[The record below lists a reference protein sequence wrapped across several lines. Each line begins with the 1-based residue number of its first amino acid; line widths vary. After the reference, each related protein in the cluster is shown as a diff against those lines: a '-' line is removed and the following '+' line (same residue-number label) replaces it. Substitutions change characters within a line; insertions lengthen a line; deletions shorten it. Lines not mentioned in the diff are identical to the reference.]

1 MNTTRTATQRI
12 RRTAAGLVLGG
23 ALMSLAACGGS
34 STTEAGG
41 SSSDTSS
48 QAGPVQGIFQG
59 EDRSEPIYLQID
71 GDQAILTRSALQD
84 EDPYE
89 TTEAAE
95 AGEFDQNAD
104 YIDDIGTVND
114 DQTAIVWQSGDDS
127 TLSLD
132 DSMAVLDDDPMLPFD
147 SDQAKAQR
155 DEQLN
160 D

>member
-1 MNTTRTATQRI
+1 MRT
-12 RRTAAGLVLGG
+12 
-23 ALMSLAACGGS
+23 
-34 STTEAGG
+34 
-41 SSSDTSS
+41 
-48 QAGPVQGIFQG
+48 
-59 EDRSEPIYLQID
+59 DR
-71 GDQAILTRSALQD
+71 QD
-84 EDPYE
+84 ES
-89 TTEAAE
+89 EAAE

-104 YIDDIGTVND
+104 YIDDIGTIND

>member
-34 STTEAGG
+34 STTEASG

-71 GDQAILTRSALQD
+71 GDQAILT
-84 EDPYE
+84 
-89 TTEAAE
+89 
-95 AGEFDQNAD
+95 
-104 YIDDIGTVND
+104 
-114 DQTAIVWQSGDDS
+114 
-127 TLSLD
+127 LSLIHI
-132 DSMAVLDDDPMLPFD
+132 
-147 SDQAKAQR
+147 
-155 DEQLN
+155 
-160 D
+160 